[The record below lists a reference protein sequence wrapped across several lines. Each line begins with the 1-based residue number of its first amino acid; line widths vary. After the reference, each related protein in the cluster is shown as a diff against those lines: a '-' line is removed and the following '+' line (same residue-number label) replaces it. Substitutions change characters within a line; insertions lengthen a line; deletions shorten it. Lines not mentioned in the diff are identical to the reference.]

1 MIKVN
6 ALRCHLSLCFSLFWA
21 VLVLGCAQEKSYV
34 VLLPKDGKVS
44 GEVTVTNA
52 KGSQVLNRSWQ
63 KTEIAG
69 ADTRPSVPV
78 LLDEKRA
85 QPELAKLLGA
95 LPSKPVHYLL
105 FFRLD
110 STELLPDSQLLLQE
124 IVNSVKKRHPVRLS
138 IVGHTDTVGTEAYN
152 HQLGRLRAEAVLAL
166 LTSLGADP
174 VLVETVSK
182 GKSMPLVRTPDQ
194 TLEPRNRR
202 AEIAIW

>member
-1 MIKVN
+1 MV
-6 ALRCHLSLCFSLFWA
+6 S
-21 VLVLGCAQEKSYV
+21 GCAGPKSYV
-34 VLLPKDGKVS
+34 LLLPKDGKVS

-78 LLDEKRA
+78 LLDGKVA
-85 QPELAKLLGA
+85 QPELSKVLAA
-95 LPSKPVHYLL
+95 LPSTPVHYLL

-110 STELLPDSQLLLQE
+110 STELMPDSRLLLHE
-124 IVNSVKKRHPVRLS
+124 IVKSVQLRHPVRLS

-152 HQLGRLRAEAVLAL
+152 HQLGRLRAEAVFAL
-166 LTSLGADP
+166 LKSLGADP
-174 VLVETVSK
+174 VVVETVSK
-182 GKSMPLVRTPDQ
+182 GKSEPLVRTPDQ

-202 AEIAIW
+202 VEIAIL